1 MPSPLVQI
9 GVIGA
14 AHGVKG
20 EVRAKAF
27 TQDPAALGRYAP
39 LSDATGQRLFKVAS
53 LRPLKGDMVVL
64 RLAGVDTREAAEA
77 LNGVGL
83 FAPRA
88 ALPAP
93 ADEDEF
99 YHADLIGLRAE
110 TEDGSAVGE
119 IVAVQ
124 NFGADDLLEIR
135 LAGARRT
142 VLLPFTAA
150 VVPTV
155 DVAGGRVVIA
165 PPEGAL
171 EEPSEAEPDA
181 D

>member
-1 MPSPLVQI
+1 VPSPLVQI

-64 RLAGVDTREAAEA
+64 RLAGVGTREAAEA

-110 TEDGSAVGE
+110 TADGVIGSV
-119 IVAVQ
+119 VAVQ